1 MVRRALTPGQA
12 RPALPHAAAVD
23 VLYRDE
29 LVLVVSKPSGLLT
42 HRGWAN
48 DRDNALVRARAIAGC
63 HVHPVHRLDRAT
75 SGVLLFA
82 LDEQAAAA
90 LGAQLEAH
98 GFDKRYLALVRGL
111 TEDAFEIDY
120 PLRALEAGPEA
131 EKKPAR
137 SSLTRLGS
145 FERYSLLETI
155 PHTGRSHQL
164 RRHLKHVSH
173 PILGDTR
180 YGDGAHNRACR
191 ERFGLHRLA
200 LHAAALSFTHPS
212 SGERLTCH
220 APLPTDLCDVL
231 GAMDLLPA
239 ATIALATSARP
250 TGTRTPA
257 PT

>member
-1 MVRRALTPGQA
+1 MN
-12 RPALPHAAAVD
+12 VD

-29 LVLVVSKPSGLLT
+29 HLLLVNKPSGMLT

-82 LDEQAAAA
+82 LTEQAAAA
-90 LGAQLEAH
+90 LGNQLEAH

-111 TEDAFEIDY
+111 TPEAFEIDY
-120 PLRALEAGPEA
+120 PLRPLEAGPDA

-137 SSLTRLGS
+137 SSLRRLGS
-145 FERYSLLETI
+145 FERYSLLEAI

-180 YGDGAHNRACR
+180 YGDGRHNRACR

-200 LHAAALSFTHPS
+200 LHAESLCFTHPS
-212 SGERLTCH
+212 TGERITCH
-220 APLPTDLCDVL
+220 APLPPDLRDVL
-231 GAMDLLPA
+231 DAMGLLP
-239 ATIALATSARP
+239 SAR
-250 TGTRTPA
+250 
-257 PT
+257 